1 MHDFAVL
8 ALLALAVM
16 VVIDFLGDYLGDRI
30 PAAILTFVAAIAA
43 VWVLDYSVFT
53 AWDVAIDNGDFGTV
67 LTGFMVAGLTLPW
80 RALLGYLRH
89 DSGTGSDS
97 GHLRRAA

>member
-8 ALLALAVM
+8 ALLALAVL
-16 VVIDFLGDYLGDRI
+16 VVVDFLDSYLGDYI
-30 PAAILTFVAAIAA
+30 PKAIVTFVAAIAA

-53 AWDVAIDNGDFGTV
+53 AWDVAIDNGDFGTL

-80 RALLGYLRH
+80 RAVLGYLHH
-89 DSGTGSDS
+89 DTGAGSDS

>member
-16 VVIDFLGDYLGDRI
+16 VVVDFVDGFTSDMI
-30 PAAILTFVAAIAA
+30 PTAILTFVAAIAA

-80 RALLGYLRH
+80 RAVLGYLRH
-89 DSGTGSDS
+89 DSDAGHDS